1 MGTPTA
7 RPATLDDVARA
18 AGVSRATASRVL
30 GGYGFASAQ
39 ARARVGAA
47 ADHLGYVPDVTAR
60 ALVRGAGVRLVVAVV
75 GRTDAVFDDPY
86 VHRVVSAA
94 SRVCAPHGIGVALEW
109 LPLDDPSGLGRLGA
123 DRGVC
128 GVILV
133 NTTRA
138 ALDAVPTRLR
148 GRVVSIGQGSATV
161 PSFDV
166 DNAAGAGAV
175 LRHLYATGRRRI
187 AMVTGPRW
195 LTCAERSV
203 TAYRELMR
211 EAGAPERLVTGDFT
225 AARGGAAA
233 LAALR
238 RWPDLDAVFAASDA
252 TAFGVIAALR
262 GHGLGVPHDVAVG
275 GFDDLPYAAM
285 SSPALTTATHPVDR
299 IATAAATAVL
309 TRAPVAPS
317 TAFASTLVTRESA

>member
-7 RPATLDDVARA
+7 RPATLDDVARD

-30 GGYGFASAQ
+30 GGYGFTSVD
-39 ARARVGAA
+39 ARARVRAA
-47 ADHLGYVPDVTAR
+47 AERLDYVPDLAAR

-75 GRTDAVFDDPY
+75 GRDDTVLDDPY

-94 SRVCAPHGIGVALEW
+94 SRVCAPHGVGVALEW
-109 LPLDDPSGLGRLGA
+109 LPLADPSGLARLGA

-138 ALDAVPTRLR
+138 ALDAVPPRLR
-148 GRVVSIGQGSATV
+148 GRVVSIGQGSPTV

-166 DNAAGAGAV
+166 DNAGGAGEV

-187 AMVTGPRW
+187 VMVTGPRW
-195 LTCAERSV
+195 LSCAERSV
-203 TAYRELMR
+203 TTYRELMR
-211 EAGAPERLVTGDFT
+211 ESGSPERLVTGDFT
-225 AARGGAAA
+225 TAQGGRAA
-233 LAALR
+233 LEALR
-238 RWPDLDAVFAASDA
+238 RWPDADAVYAASDA

-262 GHGLGVPHDVAVG
+262 GRGVRVPHDVAVA
-275 GFDDLPYAAM
+275 GFDDLPYAAI
-285 SSPALTTATHPVDR
+285 SSPPLTTATHPVDR
-299 IATAAATAVL
+299 IAAAAATAVL
-309 TRAPVAPS
+309 TRAPAAPS
-317 TAFASTLVTRESA
+317 TAFPSTLVTRESA

>member
-30 GGYGFASAQ
+30 GGYGFASAG
-39 ARARVGAA
+39 ARARVSAA
-47 ADHLGYVPDVTAR
+47 ADHLGYVPDPTAR

-75 GRTDAVFDDPY
+75 GRDDSVFDDPY

-94 SRVCAPHGIGVALEW
+94 SRVCAPHGVGVALEW
-109 LPLDDPSGLGRLGA
+109 LPLDDPSGLVRLGA
-123 DRGVC
+123 DRGVH

-133 NTTRA
+133 NTTQA
-138 ALDAVPTRLR
+138 ALDAVPARLH
-148 GRVVSIGQGSATV
+148 GRVASIGRGSATV

-175 LRHLYATGRRRI
+175 LRHLYATGRRHI
-187 AMVTGPRW
+187 VMVTGPRW

-211 EAGAPERLVTGDFT
+211 AAGTPVRLVTGDFT

-233 LAALR
+233 LEALR
-238 RWPDLDAVFAASDA
+238 RWPDVDGVYAASDA

-262 GHGLGVPHDVAVG
+262 GQGLGVPHDVAVA
-275 GFDDLPYAAM
+275 GFDDLPYAAV

-299 IATAAATAVL
+299 IAAAAASAVL
-309 TRAPVAPS
+309 AQAPVPPE
-317 TAFASTLVTRESA
+317 TAFGSTLVTRESA

>member
-7 RPATLDDVARA
+7 RPARLDDVARA

-30 GGYGFASAQ
+30 GGYGFASAD

-47 ADHLGYVPDVTAR
+47 ADRLGYVPDRTAR

-75 GRTDAVFDDPY
+75 GRDDRVFDDPY

-94 SRVCAPHGIGVALEW
+94 SRVCAPHGVGVALEW
-109 LPLDDPSGLGRLGA
+109 LPLTDPSGLSRLGA

-133 NTTRA
+133 NTTQA
-138 ALDAVPTRLR
+138 ALDAVPARLR
-148 GRVVSIGQGSATV
+148 GRVVSIGRGSATV

-166 DNAAGAGAV
+166 DNAGGAGAV

-187 AMVTGPRW
+187 VMVTGPRW

-211 EAGAPERLVTGDFT
+211 ASGAPARLVTGDFT
-225 AARGGAAA
+225 ATRGGSAA

-238 RWPDLDAVFAASDA
+238 RWPDLDAVYAASDA

-262 GHGLGVPHDVAVG
+262 GHGVRVPHDVAVA

-299 IATAAATAVL
+299 IAAAAATAVL
-309 TRAPVAPS
+309 TEAPVAPS

>member
-30 GGYGFASAQ
+30 GGYGFTSAD

-47 ADHLGYVPDVTAR
+47 ADRLDYVPDVTAR
-60 ALVRGAGVRLVVAVV
+60 ALVRGAGVRLVVAVI
-75 GRTDAVFDDPY
+75 GRAGTVLDDPY

-94 SRVCAPHGIGVALEW
+94 SRVCAPHGVGVALEW
-109 LPLDDPSGLGRLGA
+109 LPLGDPSGLGRLGA

-133 NTTRA
+133 NTTPA
-138 ALDAVPTRLR
+138 ALAAVPARLS
-148 GRVVSIGQGSATV
+148 GRVVSIGTGSATV

-166 DNAAGAGAV
+166 DNAAGAEAV
-175 LRHLYATGRRRI
+175 LRHLHATGRRRI
-187 AMVTGPRW
+187 VMVTGPRW
-195 LTCAERSV
+195 LVCAERSV
-203 TAYRELMR
+203 TAYRGLMR
-211 EAGAPERLVTGDFT
+211 AAGLPERVVTGDFT
-225 AARGGAAA
+225 TARGGRAA
-233 LAALR
+233 LEALR
-238 RWPDLDAVFAASDA
+238 RWPEVDAVYAASDA

-262 GHGLGVPHDVAVG
+262 GRGLRVPHDVAVA
-275 GFDDLPYAAM
+275 GFDDLPYAAV
-285 SSPALTTATHPVDR
+285 SSPPLTTATHPVDR
-299 IATAAATAVL
+299 IAAAAATAVL
-309 TRAPVAPS
+309 TRAPVAPT

>member
-1 MGTPTA
+1 MATPTP
-7 RPATLDDVARA
+7 RPATLDDVARL

-30 GGYGFASAQ
+30 GGYGFASSD

-75 GRTDAVFDDPY
+75 GRDDTVFDDPY

-94 SRVCAPHGIGVALEW
+94 SRVCAPHGIGVALQW
-109 LPLDDPSGLGRLGA
+109 LPFDDPSGLVRLGA
-123 DRGVC
+123 DRSVH

-133 NTTRA
+133 NTTAA
-138 ALDAVPTRLR
+138 ALAAVPARLR
-148 GRVVSIGQGSATV
+148 GRVASIGIGSATV

-195 LTCAERSV
+195 LSCAERSV

-211 EAGAPERLVTGDFT
+211 ASGLPERLVTGDFT
-225 AARGGAAA
+225 TVRGGSAAVET
-233 LAALR
+233 LR
-238 RWPDLDAVFAASDA
+238 RWPDVDAVYAASDA

-262 GHGLGVPHDVAVG
+262 ERGVRVPHDVAVA
-275 GFDDLPYAAM
+275 GFDDLPYAAI

-317 TAFASTLVTRESA
+317 TAFASTLVPRESA